1 MPEERIRLEIAFDAG
16 QGMAVLVPPSTADE
30 LEQALATS
38 LEGTF
43 AFEAEDG
50 SYTIALRRV
59 VFVKRFS
66 RESRVGFLNS

>member
-1 MPEERIRLEIAFDAG
+1 MPDERIRLEIAFDAG

>member
-1 MPEERIRLEIAFDAG
+1 MPDERIRLEIAFDAG
-16 QGMAVLVPPSTADE
+16 QGMAVLVPASTADE

-38 LEGTF
+38 LEDTF

>member
-1 MPEERIRLEIAFDAG
+1 MAEERIRLEIAFDAG

-30 LEQALATS
+30 LEQALATGV
-38 LEGTF
+38 EDTF
-43 AFEAEDG
+43 TFEAEDG